1 MDITQDIKGVYDN
14 GGEYND
20 RYTVVF
26 NDIVNENLGTFLS
39 LGLSDNPS
47 GAEGVSIWTESSL
60 PNSYLGKRIEFA
72 ELPDKL
78 KKYVEKQYYGKTASL
93 EGMKKMADV
102 SWDQE
107 EVLKELV
114 EEFGKDSKE
123 EIEGSLD
130 LEKGRYSSWGHCGSF
145 TFGGIEYNLMESED
159 DAEQVAL
166 ELVKD
171 DLVSQPEIFTQS
183 WLQSYVDEDRWMND
197 LEGDLR
203 TWVEEEPSSYTAF
216 IDNEDPAEEDGTYSE
231 DQIDR
236 MVEGYKEDILKQG
249 LLDWMQHDLG
259 YEGDALAKQM
269 TPYLDINEA
278 AQGAID
284 TDGWA
289 HFLSLYDGDYN
300 ITKNGLVYFRE

>member
-1 MDITQDIKGVYDN
+1 MDITQDIKGVFDN
-14 GGEYND
+14 GGMYND

-26 NDIVNENLGTFLS
+26 NDRVNENLGTFLS
-39 LGLSDNPS
+39 LGLSEDPEDP
-47 GAEGVSIWTESSL
+47 EGVSIWTESSL

-78 KKYVEKQYYGKTASL
+78 KKYVQKQYYGKTASL
-93 EGMKKMADV
+93 EGMTKMADV
-102 SWDQE
+102 IWDHE
-107 EVLKELV
+107 DVLKELI
-114 EEFGKDSKE
+114 EEFGEEAKE
-123 EIEGSLD
+123 DLEASLD
-130 LEKGRYSSWGHCGSF
+130 LEKGRYDSWGNCGSF
-145 TFGGIEYNLMESED
+145 TTGGIEYNLMENEEE
-159 DAEQVAL
+159 AERIAL

-171 DLVSQPEIFTQS
+171 DLDDQPEIFTQS
-183 WLQSYVDEDRWMND
+183 WLESFIDEDAWMND

-203 TWVEEEPSSYTAF
+203 TWVEESPDSYDSF
-216 IDNEDPAEEDGTYSE
+216 IDREEPAEEDGSYSE

-236 MVEGYKEDILKQG
+236 MVEGYKDSILRQG

-269 TPYLDINEA
+269 MPYIDINEA

-289 HFLSLYDGDYN
+289 HFLSLYDGDYRT
-300 ITKNGLVYFRE
+300 TKNGLVYFRE